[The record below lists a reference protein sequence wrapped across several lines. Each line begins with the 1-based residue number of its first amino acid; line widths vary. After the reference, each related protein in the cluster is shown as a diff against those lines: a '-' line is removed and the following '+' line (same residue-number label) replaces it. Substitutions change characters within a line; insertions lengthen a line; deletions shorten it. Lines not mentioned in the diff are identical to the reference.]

1 MNINKD
7 KLGPAFAQ
15 IVEDEGIVAEAA
27 RYEAEIGNRLRN
39 IRESRNFSRKDVEEQ
54 TGGEFKESILAMYE
68 NGRRR
73 IPTPRLKKL
82 ADFYGVSTAFL
93 MGESPYMNATVQEYD
108 IEAMLMSDP
117 KYSEDEKELLVHVI
131 HIIKAKRKAE
141 GKD

>member
-1 MNINKD
+1 MNISKD

-54 TGGEFKESILAMYE
+54 TDGEFKESILAMYE

>member
-1 MNINKD
+1 MLD
-7 KLGPAFAQ
+7 A
-15 IVEDEGIVAEAA
+15 AA

-39 IRESRNFSRKDVEEQ
+39 IRESRNFSRKDVEEE

-82 ADFYGVSTAFL
+82 ADFYQVSTAFL
-93 MGESPYMNATVQEYD
+93 MGESPYMNATVQEFD

>member
-1 MNINKD
+1 M
-7 KLGPAFAQ
+7 L
-15 IVEDEGIVAEAA
+15 EA

-39 IRESRNFSRKDVEEQ
+39 IRESRNLSRKDVEEQ

-82 ADFYGVSTAFL
+82 ADFYRVSAAFL
-93 MGESPYMNATVQEYD
+93 MGESPHMNATVREYD